1 MKANSKKVKEIK
13 KKSKERNKK
22 YRKVI
27 GKRTKE
33 KEVKKLIGK
42 DLKSL
47 RN

>member
-27 GKRTKE
+27 GKWTKE
-33 KEVKKLIGK
+33 KRKQ
-42 DLKSL
+42 